1 MKKNSLLIVA
11 LLSMAM
17 LFIQEKSLAAKY
29 APFYNPITNA
39 KTEGEKPVVINA
51 SLNSIED
58 GAIALKFTNAKGG
71 IYNLKLVTDFGQ
83 VVFRTVIYYSGSN
96 AIQTV
101 YTDKALAKGIYSLI
115 VTAPDKTRTTIQV
128 INQ

>member
-11 LLSMAM
+11 LLSMAT

-29 APFYNPITNA
+29 NPFYNPITNA

-115 VTAPDKTRTTIQV
+115 VTAPDKTRTTIQI

>member
-1 MKKNSLLIVA
+1 MKRNSLLIVA
-11 LLSMAM
+11 LLSIVM
-17 LFIQEKSLAAKY
+17 LFVQQKSLAAKSTH
-29 APFYNPITNA
+29 FYNPITNA
-39 KTEGEKPVVINA
+39 KTEGEKPLINA